1 MKFKIESKPGP
12 LRQLDNIKQLKS
24 ILKPIKADE
33 RGKFLDVLL
42 AHCYSLNNAIGKDFS
57 IQDHQHI
64 SLSCEVHFNI
74 PLISSASVGNGSN
87 AWLHEYDKTGSGI
100 MFETKKELG
109 EYLQSLESIPNL
121 IIPIKL
127 ELTQKIGD
135 AKSKFVYELV
145 G

>member
-1 MKFKIESKPGP
+1 MKFKIESKPSP
-12 LRQLDNIKQLKS
+12 LRQLDNFKQLKS
-24 ILKPIKADE
+24 SLKPIKADE
-33 RGKFLDVLL
+33 GGKFLDVLL
-42 AHCYSLNNAIGKDFS
+42 AHCYTLNNAIGKDFS
-57 IQDHQHI
+57 LQDHQHI
-64 SLSCEVHFNI
+64 SLICEVHFNI

-87 AWLHEYDKTGSGI
+87 AWLQEYDKSGSGM